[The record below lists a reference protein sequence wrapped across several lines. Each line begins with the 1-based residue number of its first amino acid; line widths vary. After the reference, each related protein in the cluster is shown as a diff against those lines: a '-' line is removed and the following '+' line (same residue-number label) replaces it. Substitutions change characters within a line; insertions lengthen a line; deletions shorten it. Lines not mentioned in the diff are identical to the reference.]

1 MSKTNLELVQ
11 EIVEAKLN
19 NLDNKIDANNK
30 NLTDKIDS
38 NNKYSLELLT
48 VIKEQ
53 TFKTNG
59 KVVSLDREL
68 RDLTTTY
75 HKHLLSSATSDDVS
89 KLNRKIDVLGEENF
103 IIKVWNKYPK
113 AFATIIIVSILIS
126 MATIGYTMIS
136 VRHTINEIN
145 NIEKVVK

>member
-59 KVVSLDREL
+59 KVVSLDKEL
-68 RDLTTTY
+68 RDLTAAY
-75 HKHLLSSATSDDVS
+75 NKHLLNSATSEDIKDVKKEIIQLS
-89 KLNRKIDVLGEENF
+89 EENF

-113 AFATIIIVSILIS
+113 AFATIIIVSVLVS
-126 MATIGYTMIS
+126 MATIGYTMIT

-145 NIEKVVK
+145 NIERVK